1 MNDQIN
7 IGDMVA
13 TCEPEFGPAA
23 IGFIKRAFLM
33 EGEQRFEVELF
44 GGWSGRDIGVENAI
58 EWKTYYKMH
67 KEAVR

>member
-23 IGFIKRAFLM
+23 IGFIKHVFLM
-33 EGEQRFEVELF
+33 DGEQRFEVELF
-44 GGWSGRDIGVENAI
+44 GGWSSRDISIQNAML
-58 EWKTYYKMH
+58 WKTYYKMH
-67 KEAVR
+67 KETVR